1 MDPLLA
7 LLLPLGPFAFN
18 PVLCGLLA
26 AAFSIP
32 VLLPFYRPKSRCY
45 LAGAALVWWY
55 FCWHEAVALSQ
66 DSGAARTDLV
76 RLGPLFLAAAV
87 VGAWH
92 LASGHRHDRG
102 DVRRSWR
109 MQPRHSRRKP

>member
-7 LLLPLGPFAFN
+7 LLLPLAPFAFN

-32 VLLPFYRPKSRCY
+32 VLLPVYRLKSRCY

-55 FCWHEAVALSQ
+55 FCWHEAQALLHYG
-66 DSGAARTDLV
+66 DAARTDLV
-76 RLGPLFLAAAV
+76 RLGPLFIAAAV

-92 LASGHRHDRG
+92 LASGHRRDDGTPH
-102 DVRRSWR
+102 RSWR
-109 MQPRHSRRKP
+109 MQPRRSRRKT

>member
-1 MDPLLA
+1 MDPLLII
-7 LLLPLGPFAFN
+7 LLPLAPFAFN

-26 AAFSIP
+26 GAFTIP
-32 VLLPFYRPKSRCY
+32 VLAPFYRLKSRFY

-55 FCWHEAVALSQ
+55 FCWHEAQALAF
-66 DSGAARTDLV
+66 DSGEARTDLV

-92 LASGHRHDRG
+92 LAVGHRRQSG
-102 DVRRSWR
+102 PAPRSWR
-109 MQPRHSRRKP
+109 MQPRRGASRR